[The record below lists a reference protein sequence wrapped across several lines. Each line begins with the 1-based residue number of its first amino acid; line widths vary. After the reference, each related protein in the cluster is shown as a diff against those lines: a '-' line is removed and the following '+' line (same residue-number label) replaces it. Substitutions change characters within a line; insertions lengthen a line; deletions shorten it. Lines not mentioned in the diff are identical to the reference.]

1 MQKIL
6 LVINAEKANTEAI
19 SFACKIAAMSGAKL
33 TGLMIENIYFEY
45 IPSGSLE
52 ALSYFATVQPVNSAV
67 KADKDQTVQLFKN
80 ECKTKLVNCEVIDE
94 FDDDPLKEVVFESR
108 FADLLI
114 IDPQVTVFEGEDK
127 LPSHF
132 VKEVLAKAEC
142 PVLLAPEK
150 FNDVEEI
157 DFCYDGSASSVFA
170 MKQFTYL
177 MRQFR
182 EKKVNVLE
190 VKTGNKAEY
199 DDADRKIMEWLR
211 ANYPSVCY
219 HALKGDAKN
228 ELFTHLFMSQN
239 KMIVMGA
246 YGRSILSNF
255 FKRSS
260 ADILIRTVDLPLF
273 IAHQ

>member
-6 LVINAEKANTEAI
+6 LVINAEKANTEVI
-19 SFACKIAAMSGAKL
+19 SFACKVAALSGAKL
-33 TGLMIENIYFEY
+33 TGLMIENIYLEY
-45 IPSGSLE
+45 IPSASLE
-52 ALSYFATVQPVNSAV
+52 APSYFTTVRPVNAAV
-67 KADKDQTVQLFKN
+67 KADNDQMIQLFKD
-80 ECKTKLVNCEVIDE
+80 ECKTKKINSEVITE
-94 FDDDPLKEVVFESR
+94 FDDPLKQVVFESR

-114 IDPQVTVFEGEDK
+114 IDPQVTVFEGEEQ

-170 MKQFTYL
+170 IKQFTYL
-177 MRQFR
+177 MPQFKG
-182 EKKVNVLE
+182 KKVRVLE
-190 VKTGNKAEY
+190 VKTGNKEEY
-199 DDADRKIMEWLR
+199 NDADRKIMEWLR

-219 HALKGDAKN
+219 HAFNGDVKN
-228 ELFTHLFMSQN
+228 ELFAYFFMSKN
-239 KMIVMGA
+239 KIIVMGA

-273 IAHQ
+273 IAHP